1 LVDKKPTL
9 LGSGWGN
16 KLKRCR
22 LLISDAIEPSSRQPE
37 NQQRAQNPK
46 AEKCSNIKTFLRDR
60 KKNIKKINLDMKA
73 IFLLKIA
80 RVRQLHIIGS
90 KFGLIATS

>member
-1 LVDKKPTL
+1 MRWDR
-9 LGSGWGN
+9 S
-16 KLKRCR
+16 LKSATQKSTEGAR
-22 LLISDAIEPSSRQPE
+22 
-37 NQQRAQNPK
+37 NPK